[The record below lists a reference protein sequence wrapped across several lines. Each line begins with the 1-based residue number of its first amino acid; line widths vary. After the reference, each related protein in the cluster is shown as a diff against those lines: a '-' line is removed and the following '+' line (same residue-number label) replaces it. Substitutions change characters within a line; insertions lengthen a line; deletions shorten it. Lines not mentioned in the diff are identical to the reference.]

1 MSAEG
6 NPDVAVVGSGP
17 NGLSAAVLMAR
28 AGLRVELFEGVSE
41 LGGGMR
47 SVSLFD
53 SEVVH
58 DLCSAGHPMAA
69 ASRFFREFDLGARGV
84 ELLQPEAAYAH
95 PLDGGRAGLAYRS
108 LERTCENLG
117 ADGKKW
123 RRLIGPL
130 VERSRELVDL
140 LQSDLRHPPSNP
152 RIPLLLATRTLASG
166 TALSRHLFTGP
177 EAPAM
182 LAGVAAH
189 TFTRLPSLAAGG
201 AVAMFSCLAHSTGW
215 PLPRGGS
222 HRIAD
227 AMVEDL
233 LTHGGKVHTNSWIT
247 DIREVRGARAV
258 LLDLAPRG
266 LLDIAGRLL
275 PSGYRRQLE
284 SYRYGAAAAKVD
296 FLVSEPVP
304 WANPEAGKAGTV
316 HLGGEQQ
323 EVYAGENAVARGKR
337 SARPFVLLTDPMAID
352 SSRGLPAKRPVW
364 AYCHVPNDDDF
375 DPTEAI
381 RRQIERFAP
390 GFSDTILAS
399 RPISAPAFEADNPN
413 YVGGDVNAGAISLRQ
428 AFARPVP
435 RWNPYRTPL
444 SGVYLCSAS
453 TPPGP
458 GVHGM
463 AGYWAAATALR
474 REFGIREMPSLSP

>member
-1 MSAEG
+1 VSAEG

-28 AGLRVELFEGVSE
+28 AGLRVELFEGAST
-41 LGGGMR
+41 LGGGLR

-53 SEVVH
+53 SAVVH
-58 DLCSAGHPMAA
+58 DHCSAGHPMAA

-95 PLDGGRAGLAYRS
+95 PLDGGRAGLAYRG
-108 LERTCENLG
+108 LERTCARLG
-117 ADGKKW
+117 ADGRTW
-123 RRLIGPL
+123 RRLIAPL
-130 VERSRELVDL
+130 VAHSRELVDL

-152 RIPLLLATRTLASG
+152 RIPVLLATRILASG

-189 TFTRLPSLAAGG
+189 TFTRLPSLVAGG
-201 AVAMFSCLAHSTGW
+201 AVAMFSSLVHSTGW

-222 HRIAD
+222 QRIAD
-227 AMVEDL
+227 AMVADL
-233 LTHGGKVHTNSWIT
+233 LTHGGKVHMNSPIT

-258 LLDLAPRG
+258 LLDLGPRG

-275 PSGYRRQLE
+275 PGGYRRQLE
-284 SYRYGAAAAKVD
+284 SYRYGPAAAKVD
-296 FLVSEPVP
+296 FLVSEPIP
-304 WANPEAGKAGTV
+304 WANPEVGKAGTV
-316 HLGGEQQ
+316 HLGGAQQ
-323 EVYAGENAVARGKR
+323 EVYAAESAVARGKR
-337 SARPFVLLTDPMAID
+337 PTRPFVLVTDPMAID

-364 AYCHVPNDDDF
+364 AYCHVPNGADF

-390 GFSDTILAS
+390 GFSDTVLAS
-399 RPISAPAFEADNPN
+399 RHISAPAFEADNPN
-413 YVGGDVNAGAISLRQ
+413 YVGGDVSAGAISLRQ
-428 AFARPVP
+428 VFARPVP

-444 SGVYLCSAS
+444 DGVYLCSAA

-474 REFGIREMPSLSP
+474 REFGLREMPNLSR